1 MVKDL
6 RTMKETNDLDGVLNG
21 GLDQFI
27 HELLRMNI
35 SSKESIQ

>member
-6 RTMKETNDLDGVLNG
+6 RTMKETNDLNGVLNG

-27 HELLRMNI
+27 YELLRMNI
-35 SSKESIQ
+35 SSKGSIE

>member
-21 GLDQFI
+21 GLDQFM
-27 HELLRMNI
+27 HELLRKNI
-35 SSKESIQ
+35 SSKESI